1 MCLDTS
7 TVSLTASDVPYRM
20 AWTSEYSMFA
30 GGTKK
35 IKVGG
40 DQAPKQAPKQAPGK
54 GTQRLKLGLPLPQG
68 GTQRLKLGGL
78 GGGPKKGTQR
88 LKLGSGTQQIGRA
101 TQFLARAPQRKDP
114 NTVCF
119 DFGQQL

>member
-1 MCLDTS
+1 LI
-7 TVSLTASDVPYRM
+7 
-20 AWTSEYSMFA
+20 A

-40 DQAPKQAPKQAPGK
+40 QQEPKQAPKQAPGR
-54 GTQRLKLGLPLPQG
+54 GTQRLKLGLPAG
-68 GTQRLKLGGL
+68 GTQRLKLGGQ
-78 GGGPKKGTQR
+78 GEGPKKGTQR

-101 TQFLARAPQRKDP
+101 TQFLTRAPQRKDP

-119 DFGQQL
+119 FCCYSAHFCRL